1 MKFCQGKS
9 PCLPRE
15 VLPYRVLTFW
25 YVLEVSM
32 KKQLWWLICLFWVV
46 GFGRVTAVSACGGLF
61 CQNNPVDQNAERIIF
76 VQNGDGTVSAII
88 QIQYTGFD
96 DDFSW
101 ILPLPEAIPADAIEV
116 PETAAAAFTELE
128 LATNPVYIAPP
139 LPECAQV
146 DFAEQPVLSAAS
158 DEVQVFASGS
168 VGPYG
173 FDIIGSSD
181 PDALITWL
189 REHNYRVTAGMEP
202 LINLYVAEQFVFLA
216 MRLLPEQGVQD
227 IQPIQVTYPSER
239 PMIPLR
245 LTAVAA
251 NPNMAVLTWFFA
263 TSQAVPSNYTHMQIP
278 DDDIRFTFFS
288 NNYRQ
293 LIGETADQYNGQAFV
308 TEYAGPSNQITFSDP
323 LLQELA
329 QKHPYL
335 TRLNTVI
342 SPEEM
347 TLDPIFHYDPTL
359 PDISNIHDLSTR
371 SGLYECEQ
379 TGFNL
384 PAIFQSEDD
393 QSQDSGF
400 SRGVIAG
407 GAVVLLAFLLVGVG
421 VWIGRRG
428 GG

>member
-1 MKFCQGKS
+1 
-9 PCLPRE
+9 
-15 VLPYRVLTFW
+15 
-25 YVLEVSM
+25 M
-32 KKQLWWLICLFWVV
+32 KKQLWWFIVLFLLVA
-46 GFGRVTAVSACGGLF
+46 FGRVTAVSACGGLF

-76 VQNGDGTVSAII
+76 VQNDDGTVSAII

-101 ILPLPEAIPADAIEV
+101 ILPLPQAIPADAIEV
-116 PETAAAAFTELE
+116 PETAAAAFTEIE
-128 LATNPVYIAPP
+128 VATNPVYIAPP
-139 LPECAQV
+139 LPECAQI
-146 DFAEQPVLSAAS
+146 DFAEQPLLSAS
-158 DEVQVFASGS
+158 GDGGVQVFASGA

-181 PDALITWL
+181 PSALITWL

-202 LINLYVAEQFVFLA
+202 LIDMYVAEQFVFLA

-251 NPNMAVLTWFFA
+251 NPDMAVITWFFA
-263 TSQAVPSNYTHMQIP
+263 SSQAVPSNYTHMEIP
-278 DDDIRFTFFS
+278 DDDIRFSFFG

-293 LIGETADQYNGQAFV
+293 LIGETANQYNGQAFV
-308 TEYAGPSNQITFSDP
+308 TEYAGPSSQITFADP

-347 TLDPIFHYDPTL
+347 TLDPVFHYDSTRPNV
-359 PDISNIHDLSTR
+359 SNIHDLSAR
-371 SGLYECEQ
+371 SGMYDCEQ

-393 QSQDSGF
+393 QSDDSGF
-400 SRGVIAG
+400 GRGVMAG
-407 GAVVLLAFLLVGVG
+407 GAVVLLAFLLVAVG